1 MRELCARLLREET
14 AEAGVDP
21 FFAPVTRADR
31 LALLLDRIDDLH
43 LRRHDIGGRPAV
55 LLADVIDRIDRL
67 KDGLVTA
74 ADYAAWA
81 EALPDGDDAERARAA
96 REVEFA
102 RLYLDHDRLLAEVG
116 ALDAGELVLRA
127 VALLRERP
135 HVRAR
140 VAERYRHVLVDEYA
154 DLGFAAG
161 AARRAARRRA
171 RAAHRLRR
179 RRRRGAAHA
188 RGGDEE
194 RRATSSRRIPAPRS
208 SASSARCAARSAC
221 STPRARSSSRS
232 PTASARRCTAR
243 PAAPCASGARP
254 TSARRRRRSRPRS
267 SGSCAAAARRSG
279 SASLVR
285 SLRDEGRQ
293 VALAFE
299 ERAIALRAVGE
310 ADFFAQAEVRD
321 VLAWLRLLADPSDAG
336 AVVRALA
343 RPPVALRSVDIARCV
358 QIARRRKLDMVS
370 ALRAATESP
379 QLPPEAR
386 EHIHAFLRLY
396 REAAGTLDSARPDL
410 FVHRLVDRLGLRRQ
424 QVFSAQADVVE
435 RLVNLA
441 RLGELASSYAQRAP
455 HATPRDFARY
465 AAAVADAGLREEDG
479 AGAPPPP
486 GAVQLMALDAAAGRE
501 LDWVFVL
508 GLTSARM
515 PGARL
520 RAGETIPDALLKEAL
535 GPDDRAAHVA
545 AMRRLLHVAMTRA
558 RARARARLPGARR
571 RAASLQPPSPF
582 AEEARAAL
590 GAEWEVLEEELFGPE
605 EALHATFQALR
616 DELLADVAR
625 VGKGLGE
632 LRLDTD
638 LDVTH
643 AVARYLELVKL
654 AALHRAARRASRSP
668 TRSGRSTQRLGRVA
682 LAAAARG
689 ARRPRRSTSCCS
701 TPSATTA
708 PARRRGRRAP
718 SRRWR
723 RSCRAAATASRCR
736 RRTSRPTAPARCAT
750 SSRACCGCRRSR
762 RSTSASGSSSTRCSS
777 ATTSRPVDSLDE
789 LLEPA
794 RLAAGGAAASATP
807 TRSASCARK
816 ASAALRRYHQR
827 VADEPVEP
835 VWFERAFSFR
845 MGAHTLRGR
854 VDRVDRLAD
863 GGYEL
868 IDYKTG
874 RPRSAAALRE
884 DVQLSLYAVGAREA
898 WQLDATQ
905 QAYLY
910 VLDDE
915 KVRVPSAEIDAGWI
929 ADTVDEVARRHPRA
943 GLRAD
948 AVLHGLLDV
957 RLPDRLPGGGALTGI
972 RRAMPVVFTDDPEG
986 SRAFY
991 EDFLGFTVGMEEPGF
1006 LMLQVAERADDAG
1019 HPRLGGSERDG
1030 PAGAPPRHA
1039 RSRSPDFGA
1048 AHADAVAR
1056 GLEIVYPLTD
1066 EPWGVRRFFVREP
1079 SGEGRQRRDATSPT
1093 SDDMAPDAATA
1104 RPSACADVRLGRQ
1117 LDADRVAGAH
1127 LAAGA
1132 ARRP

>member
-1 MRELCARLLREET
+1 MPELTPAQTRAVTHAGGPLLVLGGAGSGKTTVLARRFAWLVAHEHAAPESILVLTPSASGASALRRAVEDALDRPYEELAIHTVRELCARLLREET

-21 FFAPVTRADR
+21 FFAPATRTDR
-31 LALLLDRIDDLH
+31 LALLLDRMDDLH

-81 EALPDGDDAERARAA
+81 GVLPEGDDAERARAA

-102 RLYLDHDRLLAEVG
+102 QLYVDHDRLLTEVG
-116 ALDAGELVLRA
+116 GLDAGELVLRA

-135 HVRAR
+135 HVRTR
-140 VAERYRHVLVDEYA
+140 VADRFRHVLVDEYA
-154 DLGFAAG
+154 DLGFAAALLVELLG
-161 AARRAARRRA
+161 AEHDRLTVCADDDG
-171 RAAHRLRR
+171 AAHRMRAAAAKNVRDFEQAHPGAEIVRLERSLRCPAR
-179 RRRRGAAHA
+179 VLAAAHA
-188 RGGDEE
+188 VITPIADRLGTPLSGGPGGTVRFWCAADERAQAQAVAAEVERLVRGGV
-194 RRATSSRRIPAPRS
+194 APGRIGVVV
-208 SASSARCAARSAC
+208 
-221 STPRARSSSRS
+221 RS
-232 PTASARRCTAR
+232 P
-243 PAAPCASGARP
+243 
-254 TSARRRRRSRPRS
+254 
-267 SGSCAAAARRSG
+267 
-279 SASLVR
+279 
-285 SLRDEGRQ
+285 RDEGRQ

-321 VLAWLRLLADPSDAG
+321 VLAWLRLLADPTDAG

-386 EHIHAFLRLY
+386 EHIHTFLRLY
-396 REAAGTLDSARPDL
+396 RDAAGSLDSARPDL

-455 HATPRDFARY
+455 QATPRDFARY

-479 AGAPPPP
+479 VGPPPP
-486 GAVQLMALDAAAGRE
+486 AGAVQLMALDATAGRD

-515 PGARL
+515 PGPRL
-520 RAGETIPDALLKEAL
+520 RAGEMVPDALLKETL

-545 AMRRLLHVAMTRA
+545 SMRRLLHVAMTRA
-558 RARARARLPGARR
+558 GRGLVLAYPALSAGGVA
-571 RAASLQPPSPF
+571 QPPSPF

-616 DELLADVAR
+616 DELLKDVAR

-632 LRLDTD
+632 LRFDTD

-643 AVARYLELVKL
+643 AVSRYLELVKL
-654 AALHRAARRASRSP
+654 AALIERPDGQSVADALGPVNQRLGAELSPLQREVLATSPLDALLLDAERDDRARAAARAARTEPSLEAF
-668 TRSGRSTQRLGRVA
+668 L
-682 LAAAARG
+682 
-689 ARRPRRSTSCCS
+689 PRRGDGLAL
-701 TPSATTA
+701 SASDIETY
-708 PARRRGRRAP
+708 
-718 SRRWR
+718 
-723 RSCRAAATASRCR
+723 RSCPLRYKFARVLR
-736 RRTSRPTAPARCAT
+736 VPQEPTLNQRFGILVHQVLE
-750 SSRACCGCRRSR
+750 RYHQ
-762 RSTSASGSSSTRCSS
+762 ST
-777 ATTSRPVDSLDE
+777 VESLDE
-789 LLEPA
+789 LLNLLDWGWRRGGFGDSDEE
-794 RLAAGGAAASATP
+794 RQLRGKAGT
-807 TRSASCARK
+807 
-816 ASAALRRYHQR
+816 ALRRYHQR
-827 VADEPVEP
+827 VTDEPVQP

-915 KVRVPSAEIDAGWI
+915 KVRVPSSEIDAGWI
-929 ADTVDEVARRHPRA
+929 ADTVDEVA
-943 GLRAD
+943 
-948 AVLHGLLDV
+948 
-957 RLPDRLPGGGALTGI
+957 GGILAQ
-972 RRAMPVVFTDDPEG
+972 
-986 SRAFY
+986 
-991 EDFLGFTVGMEEPGF
+991 DFEPTPSYTVCSMCDYRIACPA
-1006 LMLQVAERADDAG
+1006 AER
-1019 HPRLGGSERDG
+1019 
-1030 PAGAPPRHA
+1030 
-1039 RSRSPDFGA
+1039 
-1048 AHADAVAR
+1048 
-1056 GLEIVYPLTD
+1056 
-1066 EPWGVRRFFVREP
+1066 
-1079 SGEGRQRRDATSPT
+1079 
-1093 SDDMAPDAATA
+1093 
-1104 RPSACADVRLGRQ
+1104 
-1117 LDADRVAGAH
+1117 
-1127 LAAGA
+1127 
-1132 ARRP
+1132 

>member
-1 MRELCARLLREET
+1 VQDLTPAQTRAVTHAGVPLLVLGGAGSGKTTVLARRFAWLVAHEHAAPESILVLTPSAAGASALRRAVEDTLDRPYEELAIHTVRDLCVRLLREET

-81 EALPDGDDAERARAA
+81 AALPDEDDPQRARAA
-96 REVEFA
+96 REAEFA
-102 RLYLDHDRLLAEVG
+102 QLYLDHDRLLAQGG

-154 DLGFAAG
+154 DLGFAAALLVELLG
-161 AARRAARRRA
+161 AEHRRLTVCADDDG
-171 RAAHRLRR
+171 AAHRMR
-179 RRRRGAAHA
+179 
-188 RGGDEE
+188 
-194 RRATSSRRIPAPRS
+194 
-208 SASSARCAARSAC
+208 
-221 STPRARSSSRS
+221 
-232 PTASARRCTAR
+232 
-243 PAAPCASGARP
+243 
-254 TSARRRRRSRPRS
+254 
-267 SGSCAAAARRSG
+267 AAAAKNVRDFEQAHPQAEIVLLEVSQRCPQPVLDAALAVVAPIADRLATPLTG
-279 SASLVR
+279 APGGTVRFWCAADERAQAQAVAAEVERLVR
-285 SLRDEGRQ
+285 GGVAPERIGVIVRSPRDEGRQ
-293 VALAFE
+293 VTLAFE

-386 EHIHAFLRLY
+386 EHIHTFLRLY
-396 REAAGTLDSARPDL
+396 RDAAGSLDSARPDL

-479 AGAPPPP
+479 LGAPPPA
-486 GAVQLMALDAAAGRE
+486 GAVQLMALDAAAGRD

-515 PGARL
+515 PGPRL
-520 RAGETIPDALLKEAL
+520 RAGETVPDALLKETL

-545 AMRRLLHVAMTRA
+545 SMRRLLHVAMTRA
-558 RARARARLPGARR
+558 AQGLVLAYPALSSGGVA
-571 RAASLQPPSPF
+571 QPPSPF

-616 DELLADVAR
+616 DELLSDVAR

-632 LRLDTD
+632 LRFDTD

-654 AALHRAARRASRSP
+654 AALIERPEGQSVADALGPVNQRLSSELSPLQREVLTTSPLDALLLDAERDDRARAAARAARTEPSLEAF
-668 TRSGRSTQRLGRVA
+668 L
-682 LAAAARG
+682 
-689 ARRPRRSTSCCS
+689 PRRGDGLAL
-701 TPSATTA
+701 SASDIETY
-708 PARRRGRRAP
+708 
-718 SRRWR
+718 
-723 RSCRAAATASRCR
+723 RSCPLRYKFARVLR
-736 RRTSRPTAPARCAT
+736 VPQEPTLNQRFGILVHQVLE
-750 SSRACCGCRRSR
+750 RYHQ
-762 RSTSASGSSSTRCSS
+762 ST
-777 ATTSRPVDSLDE
+777 VESLDE
-789 LLEPA
+789 LLGLLDWGWRRGGFGDSDEE
-794 RLAAGGAAASATP
+794 RQLRGKAG
-807 TRSASCARK
+807 
-816 ASAALRRYHQR
+816 AALRRYHQR
-827 VADEPVEP
+827 VAEEPVQP
-835 VWFERAFSFR
+835 VWFEKAFSFR
-845 MGAHTLRGR
+845 LGKHTLRGR
-854 VDRVDRLAD
+854 IDRVDRLAD

-915 KVRVPSAEIDAGWI
+915 KVRVPSSEIDASWI
-929 ADTVDEVARRHPRA
+929 ADTVDEVA
-943 GLRAD
+943 
-948 AVLHGLLDV
+948 
-957 RLPDRLPGGGALTGI
+957 GGILAQ
-972 RRAMPVVFTDDPEG
+972 
-986 SRAFY
+986 
-991 EDFLGFTVGMEEPGF
+991 DFEPTPSYTVCSMCDYRIACPA
-1006 LMLQVAERADDAG
+1006 AER
-1019 HPRLGGSERDG
+1019 
-1030 PAGAPPRHA
+1030 
-1039 RSRSPDFGA
+1039 
-1048 AHADAVAR
+1048 
-1056 GLEIVYPLTD
+1056 
-1066 EPWGVRRFFVREP
+1066 
-1079 SGEGRQRRDATSPT
+1079 
-1093 SDDMAPDAATA
+1093 
-1104 RPSACADVRLGRQ
+1104 
-1117 LDADRVAGAH
+1117 
-1127 LAAGA
+1127 
-1132 ARRP
+1132 